1 MWGIA
6 HILQIYEWEY
16 FDVFEE
22 RKEMLDR
29 FDMVTTEDQRLR
41 LFEKN
46 KTKFIIAV
54 HLFICITWKLVPSW
68 KK

>member
-46 KTKFIIAV
+46 KQS
-54 HLFICITWKLVPSW
+54 L
-68 KK
+68 

>member
-6 HILQIYEWEY
+6 HILKIYEWEY
-16 FDVFEE
+16 VDVFEE

-29 FDMVTTEDQRLR
+29 FDMVTTGDQRLQ
-41 LFEKN
+41 LLEKN
-46 KTKFIIAV
+46 KTKFIIAF
-54 HLFICITWKLVPSW
+54 HLFIYITWKLVPSW